1 MASTA
6 VLDIPERLA
15 PAYRECIAL
24 ARSHYENFTVAGRFL
39 PKRLLPHVAAIYA
52 YCRGVDD
59 LGDEAVGD
67 RLALLDAWE
76 ADLEQAYAGTPTA
89 PHLQAL
95 QHTIRAFS
103 IPPEPFRKLITANR
117 MDQTQSRYATFADVL
132 HYCEHSANP
141 VGFLYLLLFGYDDE
155 TRRRLSDATCTALQL
170 ANFWQ
175 DVRRDWDKGRVY
187 LPQEDMERFGYSEK
201 ELGEGVCNQAFRDL
215 MAWEVER
222 AQGLFEQGLPLVEM
236 LEGTAAAAR
245 QALQSGRHACAGRNP
260 GARLR
265 CPLKAASGLGTP
277 QGMALGKDVPWHETH
292 APYLEGGKRGGAGH
306 GASDRS

>member
-1 MASTA
+1 MASTT
-6 VLDIPERLA
+6 VQDIPDRLA

-59 LGDEAVGD
+59 LGDEAAGD

-95 QHTIRAFS
+95 QHTIRAFA

-155 TRRRLSDATCTALQL
+155 ERRRLSDATCTALQL

-187 LPQEDMERFGYSEK
+187 LPQEDMERFGYTE
-201 ELGEGVCNQAFRDL
+201 EQLAEGVCNQAFRDL

-236 LEGTAAAAR
+236 LEGTARLHVKLFSLGGMRVLDAIRAQDYDVLSKR
-245 QALQSGRHACAGRNP
+245 PVVSGRR
-260 GARLR
+260 
-265 CPLKAASGLGTP
+265 KAWLLAKTYLGMKLTR
-277 QGMALGKDVPWHETH
+277 QI
-292 APYLEGGKRGGAGH
+292 
-306 GASDRS
+306 

>member
-6 VLDIPERLA
+6 VLDIPEQLA

-59 LGDEAVGD
+59 LGDEAAGD

-95 QHTIRAFS
+95 QHTIRAFA
-103 IPPEPFRKLITANR
+103 IPPDPFRKLITANR
-117 MDQTQSRYATFADVL
+117 MDQTQSRYATFDDVL

-155 TRRRLSDATCTALQL
+155 ARRRLSDATCTALQL

-187 LPQEDMERFGYSEK
+187 LPLEDMERFGYTEE
-201 ELGEGVCNQAFRDL
+201 ELAVGVCNQAFRDL

-222 AQGLFEQGLPLVEM
+222 VQGLFEQGLPLVET
-236 LEGTAAAAR
+236 LEGTARLHVKLFSLGGMRVLDAIRAQDYDVLSKR
-245 QALQSGRHACAGRNP
+245 PVVSGRR
-260 GARLR
+260 
-265 CPLKAASGLGTP
+265 KAWLLAKTYLGMKLT
-277 QGMALGKDVPWHETH
+277 
-292 APYLEGGKRGGAGH
+292 R
-306 GASDRS
+306 RI

>member
-1 MASTA
+1 MASTT
-6 VLDIPERLA
+6 VQDIPDRLA

-59 LGDEAVGD
+59 LGDEAAGD

-95 QHTIRAFS
+95 QHTIRAFA

-155 TRRRLSDATCTALQL
+155 ERRRLSDATCTALQL

-187 LPQEDMERFGYSEK
+187 LPQEDMERFGYTE
-201 ELGEGVCNQAFRDL
+201 EQLAEGVCNQAFRDL

-222 AQGLFEQGLPLVEM
+222 AQGLFEQGLPLVET
-236 LEGTAAAAR
+236 LEGTARLHVKLFSLGGMRVLDAIRAQDYDVLSKR
-245 QALQSGRHACAGRNP
+245 PVVSGRR
-260 GARLR
+260 
-265 CPLKAASGLGTP
+265 KAWLLAKTYLGMKLTR
-277 QGMALGKDVPWHETH
+277 QI
-292 APYLEGGKRGGAGH
+292 
-306 GASDRS
+306 

>member
-6 VLDIPERLA
+6 VLDIPEQLA

-24 ARSHYENFTVAGRFL
+24 ARSHYENFSVAAWFL
-39 PKRLLPHVAAIYA
+39 PKRLLPHVSAVYA

-59 LGDEAVGD
+59 LGDEAAGD

-76 ADLEQAYAGTPTA
+76 ADLELCYTGTPSA
-89 PHLQAL
+89 PHLRAL
-95 QHTIRAFS
+95 QHTIRAFA
-103 IPPEPFRKLITANR
+103 IPLEPFRKLITANR
-117 MDQTQSRYATFADVL
+117 MDQTQHRYATFADVL

-141 VGFLYLLLFGYDDE
+141 VGFLYLLLSGYDDDE
-155 TRRRLSDATCTALQL
+155 RRRLSDATCTALQL

-187 LPQEDMERFGYSEK
+187 LPLEDMERFGYTEG
-201 ELGEGVCNQAFRDL
+201 ELAKGVCNQAFRDL

-236 LEGTAAAAR
+236 LEGTSRLHVKLFSLGGMRVLDAIRAQDYDVLSKR
-245 QALQSGRHACAGRNP
+245 PEVTGRR
-260 GARLR
+260 
-265 CPLKAASGLGTP
+265 KAWLLAKTYLGMKLT
-277 QGMALGKDVPWHETH
+277 
-292 APYLEGGKRGGAGH
+292 R
-306 GASDRS
+306 RI

>member
-1 MASTA
+1 MASTT
-6 VLDIPERLA
+6 VQDIPERLA

-59 LGDEAVGD
+59 LGDEATGE
-67 RLALLDAWE
+67 RLALLDSWE

-95 QHTIRAFS
+95 QHTIRAFA

-117 MDQTQSRYATFADVL
+117 MDQTQSRYATFDDVL

-155 TRRRLSDATCTALQL
+155 ARRRLSDATCTALQL

-187 LPQEDMERFGYSEK
+187 LPLEDMERFGYTEE
-201 ELGEGVCNQAFRDL
+201 ELAEGVCNQAFRDL

-222 AQGLFEQGLPLVEM
+222 AQGLFEQGLPLVET
-236 LEGTAAAAR
+236 LEGTARLHVKLFSLGGMRVLDAIRAQDYDVLSKR
-245 QALQSGRHACAGRNP
+245 PVVSGRR
-260 GARLR
+260 
-265 CPLKAASGLGTP
+265 KAWLLAKTYLGMKLTR
-277 QGMALGKDVPWHETH
+277 QV
-292 APYLEGGKRGGAGH
+292 
-306 GASDRS
+306 

>member
-1 MASTA
+1 MASTTMQ
-6 VLDIPERLA
+6 DIPDRLA
-15 PAYRECIAL
+15 PAFRECIAL

-52 YCRGVDD
+52 YCRSVDD
-59 LGDEAVGD
+59 LGDEAAGD

-95 QHTIRAFS
+95 QHTIRAFA

-155 TRRRLSDATCTALQL
+155 ARRRLSDATCTALQL

-187 LPQEDMERFGYSEK
+187 LPQEDMERFGYTEE
-201 ELGEGVCNQAFRDL
+201 ELAEGVCNQAFRDL

-222 AQGLFEQGLPLVEM
+222 AQALFEQGLPLVES
-236 LEGTAAAAR
+236 LEGTARLHVKLFSLGGMRVLDAIRAQDYDVLSKR
-245 QALQSGRHACAGRNP
+245 PVVSGRRKAWLLAKTY
-260 GARLR
+260 LR
-265 CPLKAASGLGTP
+265 MKLTR
-277 QGMALGKDVPWHETH
+277 QV
-292 APYLEGGKRGGAGH
+292 
-306 GASDRS
+306 

>member
-6 VLDIPERLA
+6 VLDIPEQLA

-24 ARSHYENFTVAGRFL
+24 ARSHYENFSVAAWFL
-39 PKRLLPHVAAIYA
+39 PKRLLPHVSAVYA

-59 LGDEAVGD
+59 LGDEATGD

-76 ADLEQAYAGTPTA
+76 ADLDLCYTGTPSA
-89 PHLQAL
+89 SHLRAL
-95 QHTIRAFS
+95 QHTIGAFA

-117 MDQTQSRYATFADVL
+117 MDQTQHRYATFADVL

-155 TRRRLSDATCTALQL
+155 ERRRLSDATCTALQL

-187 LPQEDMERFGYSEK
+187 LPQEDMERFGYTEE
-201 ELGEGVCNQAFRDL
+201 ELAEGVCPQSFRDL
-215 MAWEVER
+215 MAFQVER
-222 AQGLFEQGLPLVEM
+222 AQALFEQGLPLVEM
-236 LEGTAAAAR
+236 LEGTSRLHVKLFSLGGMRVLDAIRAQGYDVLSKR
-245 QALQSGRHACAGRNP
+245 PVVTGRR
-260 GARLR
+260 
-265 CPLKAASGLGTP
+265 KAWLLAKTYLGMKLT
-277 QGMALGKDVPWHETH
+277 
-292 APYLEGGKRGGAGH
+292 R
-306 GASDRS
+306 RI

>member
-6 VLDIPERLA
+6 VLDIPEQLA

-24 ARSHYENFTVAGRFL
+24 ARSHYENFSVAAWFL
-39 PKRLLPHVAAIYA
+39 PKRLLPHVSAVYA

-59 LGDEAVGD
+59 LGDEAAGD

-76 ADLEQAYAGTPTA
+76 ADLDLCYTGTPSA
-89 PHLQAL
+89 PHLRAL
-95 QHTIRAFS
+95 QHTIGAFA

-117 MDQTQSRYATFADVL
+117 MDQTQHRYATFADVL
-132 HYCEHSANP
+132 RYCEHSANP

-155 TRRRLSDATCTALQL
+155 ERRRLSDATCTALQL

-187 LPQEDMERFGYSEK
+187 LPQEDMERFGYTEE
-201 ELGEGVCNQAFRDL
+201 ELAEGVCTQAFRDL

-222 AQGLFEQGLPLVEM
+222 AQALFEQGLPMVEM
-236 LEGTAAAAR
+236 LEGTSRLHVKLFSLGGMRVLDAIRAQDYDVLSKR
-245 QALQSGRHACAGRNP
+245 PVVTGRR
-260 GARLR
+260 
-265 CPLKAASGLGTP
+265 KAWLLANTYI
-277 QGMALGKDVPWHETH
+277 GMKLT
-292 APYLEGGKRGGAGH
+292 R
-306 GASDRS
+306 RI

>member
-6 VLDIPERLA
+6 VLDIPEQLA

-24 ARSHYENFTVAGRFL
+24 ARSHYENFSVVAWFL
-39 PKRLLPHVAAIYA
+39 PKRLLPHVSAVYA

-59 LGDEAVGD
+59 LGDEAAGD

-76 ADLEQAYAGTPTA
+76 ADLELCYTGTPSA
-89 PHLQAL
+89 PHLRAL
-95 QHTIRAFS
+95 QHTIGAFA

-117 MDQTQSRYATFADVL
+117 MDQTQHRYATFADVL

-141 VGFLYLLLFGYDDE
+141 VGFLYLLLFGYDE
-155 TRRRLSDATCTALQL
+155 EERRRLSDATCTALQL

-187 LPQEDMERFGYSEK
+187 LPQEDMERFGYTEE
-201 ELGEGVCNQAFRDL
+201 ELAEGVCNQAFRNL

-236 LEGTAAAAR
+236 LEETSRLHVKLFSLGGMRVLDAIRAQGYDVLSKRPVVT
-245 QALQSGRHACAGRNP
+245 GRR
-260 GARLR
+260 
-265 CPLKAASGLGTP
+265 KAWLLAKTYI
-277 QGMALGKDVPWHETH
+277 GMKLTRHI
-292 APYLEGGKRGGAGH
+292 
-306 GASDRS
+306 

>member
-1 MASTA
+1 MASTT
-6 VLDIPERLA
+6 VQDIPDRLA

-59 LGDEAVGD
+59 LGDEAAGD

-95 QHTIRAFS
+95 QHTIRAFA

-155 TRRRLSDATCTALQL
+155 ERRRLSDATCTALQL

-187 LPQEDMERFGYSEK
+187 LPQEDMERFGYTEESLPRASATRPFAISWPGRWNGRK
-201 ELGEGVCNQAFRDL
+201 GSSSRGCRSWSRWRARRGCTSSSS
-215 MAWEVER
+215 AW
-222 AQGLFEQGLPLVEM
+222 
-236 LEGTAAAAR
+236 AACECWTPSGR
-245 QALQSGRHACAGRNP
+245 KTTMSSQSGRWSPDA
-260 GARLR
+260 AR
-265 CPLKAASGLGTP
+265 
-277 QGMALGKDVPWHETH
+277 
-292 APYLEGGKRGGAGH
+292 H
-306 GASDRS
+306 GSWRRRTLA

>member
-1 MASTA
+1 MASTT
-6 VLDIPERLA
+6 VQDIPDRLA

-59 LGDEAVGD
+59 LGDEAAGD
-67 RLALLDAWE
+67 RLALLDSWE
-76 ADLEQAYAGTPTA
+76 ADLEQCYTGSPSA

-155 TRRRLSDATCTALQL
+155 ARRRLSDATCTALQL

-187 LPQEDMERFGYSEK
+187 LPQEDMERFGYTE
-201 ELGEGVCNQAFRDL
+201 EQLAEGVCNQAFRNL

-236 LEGTAAAAR
+236 LEGTARLHVKLFSLGGMRVLDAIRAQDYDVLSKR
-245 QALQSGRHACAGRNP
+245 PVVSGRR
-260 GARLR
+260 
-265 CPLKAASGLGTP
+265 KAWLLAKTYLGMKLTR
-277 QGMALGKDVPWHETH
+277 QV
-292 APYLEGGKRGGAGH
+292 
-306 GASDRS
+306 

>member
-1 MASTA
+1 MASTT
-6 VLDIPERLA
+6 VQDIPERLA

-59 LGDEAVGD
+59 LGDEAAGD
-67 RLALLDAWE
+67 RLALLNAWE
-76 ADLEQAYAGTPTA
+76 ADLDLCYAGTPTA

-95 QHTIRAFS
+95 QHTIRAFA

-132 HYCEHSANP
+132 HYCEHSADP

-155 TRRRLSDATCTALQL
+155 ARRRLSDATCTALQL

-187 LPQEDMERFGYSEK
+187 LPQEDMERFGYTEK
-201 ELGEGVCNQAFRDL
+201 ELAEGVCNQAFRNL

-222 AQGLFEQGLPLVEM
+222 VQGLFERGLPLVEM
-236 LEGTAAAAR
+236 LEGTARLHVKLFSLGGMRVLDAIRAQDYDVLSKR
-245 QALQSGRHACAGRNP
+245 PVVSGRR
-260 GARLR
+260 
-265 CPLKAASGLGTP
+265 KAWLLAKTYLGMKLTR
-277 QGMALGKDVPWHETH
+277 QV
-292 APYLEGGKRGGAGH
+292 
-306 GASDRS
+306 

>member
-6 VLDIPERLA
+6 VLDIPEQLA

-24 ARSHYENFTVAGRFL
+24 ARSHYENFSVAAWFL
-39 PKRLLPHVAAIYA
+39 PKRLLPHVSAVYA

-59 LGDEAVGD
+59 LGDEAAGD

-76 ADLEQAYAGTPTA
+76 ADLELCYTGTPSA
-89 PHLQAL
+89 PHLRAL
-95 QHTIRAFS
+95 QHTIGAFA

-117 MDQTQSRYATFADVL
+117 MDQTQHRYATFANVL

-155 TRRRLSDATCTALQL
+155 ERRRLSDATCTALQL

-187 LPQEDMERFGYSEK
+187 LPQEDMERFGYSEE
-201 ELGEGVCNQAFRDL
+201 ELAKGVCTQSFRDL
-215 MAWEVER
+215 MAFQVER
-222 AQGLFEQGLPLVEM
+222 AQALFVQGLPLVEM
-236 LEGTAAAAR
+236 LEGTSRLHVKLFSLGGMRVLDAIRAQDYDVLSKR
-245 QALQSGRHACAGRNP
+245 PVVSGRRKAWLLAITYLGM
-260 GARLR
+260 RLTR
-265 CPLKAASGLGTP
+265 
-277 QGMALGKDVPWHETH
+277 
-292 APYLEGGKRGGAGH
+292 RI
-306 GASDRS
+306 

>member
-1 MASTA
+1 MASTT
-6 VLDIPERLA
+6 VQDIPERLA

-59 LGDEAVGD
+59 LGDEADGD

-76 ADLEQAYAGTPTA
+76 ADLEQAYTGTPTA

-95 QHTIRAFS
+95 QHTIRAFA

-155 TRRRLSDATCTALQL
+155 ERRRLSDATCTALQL

-187 LPQEDMERFGYSEK
+187 LPQEDMERFGYTEK
-201 ELGEGVCNQAFRDL
+201 ELAEGVCNQAFRDL

-222 AQGLFEQGLPLVEM
+222 TQGLFERGLPLVET
-236 LEGTAAAAR
+236 LEGTARLHVKLFSLGGMRVLDAIRAQGYDVLSKR
-245 QALQSGRHACAGRNP
+245 PVVSGRR
-260 GARLR
+260 
-265 CPLKAASGLGTP
+265 KAWLLAKTYLGMKLTR
-277 QGMALGKDVPWHETH
+277 QV
-292 APYLEGGKRGGAGH
+292 
-306 GASDRS
+306 

>member
-1 MASTA
+1 MASTT
-6 VLDIPERLA
+6 VQDIPDRLA

-59 LGDEAVGD
+59 LGDEAAGD

-95 QHTIRAFS
+95 QHTIHAFA

-155 TRRRLSDATCTALQL
+155 ERRRLSDATCTALQL

-187 LPQEDMERFGYSEK
+187 LPQEDMERFGYTEE
-201 ELGEGVCNQAFRDL
+201 ELAEGVCNQAFRDL

-222 AQGLFEQGLPLVEM
+222 AQALFEQGLPLVES
-236 LEGTAAAAR
+236 LEGTARLHVKLFCLGGMRVLDAIRAQGYDVLSKR
-245 QALQSGRHACAGRNP
+245 PVVSGRRKVWLLA
-260 GARLR
+260 
-265 CPLKAASGLGTP
+265 KT
-277 QGMALGKDVPWHETH
+277 
-292 APYLEGGKRGGAGH
+292 YLSMKLTR
-306 GASDRS
+306 RI

>member
-1 MASTA
+1 MASTT
-6 VLDIPERLA
+6 VQDIPDRLA

-59 LGDEAVGD
+59 LGDEAAGD

-95 QHTIRAFS
+95 QHTIRAFA

-155 TRRRLSDATCTALQL
+155 ARRRLSDATCTALQL

-187 LPQEDMERFGYSEK
+187 LPQEDMERFGYSEA
-201 ELGEGVCNQAFRDL
+201 ELAEGVCNQAFRNL

-222 AQGLFEQGLPLVEM
+222 AQALFEQGLPLVES
-236 LEGTAAAAR
+236 LEGTARLHVKLFSLGGMRVLDAIRAQDYDVLSKR
-245 QALQSGRHACAGRNP
+245 PVVSGRR
-260 GARLR
+260 
-265 CPLKAASGLGTP
+265 KAWLLAKT
-277 QGMALGKDVPWHETH
+277 
-292 APYLEGGKRGGAGH
+292 YLSMKLTR
-306 GASDRS
+306 RI

>member
-1 MASTA
+1 MASTT
-6 VLDIPERLA
+6 VQDIPERLA

-59 LGDEAVGD
+59 LGDEAAGD

-76 ADLEQAYAGTPTA
+76 ADLDLCYTGTPTA

-95 QHTIRAFS
+95 QHTIRAFA

-141 VGFLYLLLFGYDDE
+141 VGFLYLLLFGYDDQE
-155 TRRRLSDATCTALQL
+155 RRRLSDATCTALQL

-187 LPQEDMERFGYSEK
+187 LPQEDMERFGYTEE
-201 ELGEGVCNQAFRDL
+201 ELAESVCNQAFRDL

-222 AQGLFEQGLPLVEM
+222 AQGLFEQGLPLVES
-236 LEGTAAAAR
+236 LEGTARLHVKLFSLGGMRVLDAIRAQDYDVLSKR
-245 QALQSGRHACAGRNP
+245 PVVSGRR
-260 GARLR
+260 
-265 CPLKAASGLGTP
+265 KAWLLAKT
-277 QGMALGKDVPWHETH
+277 
-292 APYLEGGKRGGAGH
+292 YLSMKLTR
-306 GASDRS
+306 RI

>member
-1 MASTA
+1 MASTT
-6 VLDIPERLA
+6 VQDIPDRLA

-59 LGDEAVGD
+59 LGDEAAGD

-76 ADLEQAYAGTPTA
+76 ADLEQAYTGTPTA

-95 QHTIRAFS
+95 QHTIRAFA

-117 MDQTQSRYATFADVL
+117 MDQTQSRFATFADVL
-132 HYCEHSANP
+132 QYCEHSANP

-155 TRRRLSDATCTALQL
+155 ERRRLSDATCTALQL

-175 DVRRDWDKGRVY
+175 DVRRDWDKGRIY
-187 LPQEDMERFGYSEK
+187 LPQEDMERFGYTE
-201 ELGEGVCNQAFRDL
+201 EQLAEGVCNQAFRDL

-236 LEGTAAAAR
+236 LEGTARLHVKLFSLGGMRVLDAIRAQDYDVLSKR
-245 QALQSGRHACAGRNP
+245 PVVSGRR
-260 GARLR
+260 
-265 CPLKAASGLGTP
+265 KAWLLAKTYLGMKLTR
-277 QGMALGKDVPWHETH
+277 QV
-292 APYLEGGKRGGAGH
+292 
-306 GASDRS
+306 

>member
-6 VLDIPERLA
+6 VLDIPEQLA

-24 ARSHYENFTVAGRFL
+24 ARSHYENFSVAAWFL
-39 PKRLLPHVAAIYA
+39 PKRLLPHVSAVYA

-59 LGDEAVGD
+59 LGDEAAGD

-76 ADLEQAYAGTPTA
+76 ADLELCYTGTPSA
-89 PHLQAL
+89 PHLRAL
-95 QHTIRAFS
+95 QHTIGAFA

-117 MDQTQSRYATFADVL
+117 MDQTQHRYATFANVL

-155 TRRRLSDATCTALQL
+155 ERRRLSDATCTALQL

-187 LPQEDMERFGYSEK
+187 LPQEDMERFGYSEE
-201 ELGEGVCNQAFRDL
+201 ELAEGVCTQSFRDL
-215 MAWEVER
+215 MAFQVER
-222 AQGLFEQGLPLVEM
+222 AQALFEQGLPLVEM
-236 LEGTAAAAR
+236 LEGTSRLHVKLFSLGGMRVLDAIRAQDYDVLSKR
-245 QALQSGRHACAGRNP
+245 PVVTGRR
-260 GARLR
+260 
-265 CPLKAASGLGTP
+265 KAWLLAKTYLGMKLTR
-277 QGMALGKDVPWHETH
+277 HI
-292 APYLEGGKRGGAGH
+292 
-306 GASDRS
+306 

>member
-1 MASTA
+1 MASTT
-6 VLDIPERLA
+6 VQDIPDRLA

-59 LGDEAVGD
+59 LGDEAAGD

-76 ADLEQAYAGTPTA
+76 ADLDQCYAGTPTA

-95 QHTIRAFS
+95 QYTIRAFA
-103 IPPEPFRKLITANR
+103 IPPEPFRKLVTANR
-117 MDQTQSRYATFADVL
+117 MDQTQSRHATFADVL

-155 TRRRLSDATCTALQL
+155 ERRRLSDATCTALQL

-175 DVRRDWDKGRVY
+175 DIRRDWDKGRVY
-187 LPQEDMERFGYSEK
+187 LPQEDMERFGYSEE
-201 ELGEGVCNQAFRDL
+201 ELAGGVCNQAFRDL

-236 LEGTAAAAR
+236 LEGTARLHVKLFSLGGMRVLDAIRAQDYDVLSKR
-245 QALQSGRHACAGRNP
+245 PVVSGRR
-260 GARLR
+260 
-265 CPLKAASGLGTP
+265 KAWLLAKTYLGMKLT
-277 QGMALGKDVPWHETH
+277 
-292 APYLEGGKRGGAGH
+292 R
-306 GASDRS
+306 RI

>member
-1 MASTA
+1 MASTT
-6 VLDIPERLA
+6 VQDIPERLA

-59 LGDEAVGD
+59 LGDEAAGD

-76 ADLEQAYAGTPTA
+76 ADLDLCYTGTPTA

-95 QHTIRAFS
+95 QHTIRAFA

-141 VGFLYLLLFGYDDE
+141 VGFLYLLLFGCDDE
-155 TRRRLSDATCTALQL
+155 KRRRLSDATCTALQL

-187 LPQEDMERFGYSEK
+187 LPLEDMERFGYSE
-201 ELGEGVCNQAFRDL
+201 EDLAEGVCNQAFRNL

-236 LEGTAAAAR
+236 LDGTARLHVKLFSLGGMRVLDAIRAQDYDVLSKR
-245 QALQSGRHACAGRNP
+245 PVVSGRR
-260 GARLR
+260 
-265 CPLKAASGLGTP
+265 KAWLLAKT
-277 QGMALGKDVPWHETH
+277 
-292 APYLEGGKRGGAGH
+292 YLSMKLTRQV
-306 GASDRS
+306 

>member
-1 MASTA
+1 MASTT
-6 VLDIPERLA
+6 VQDIPDRLA

-59 LGDEAVGD
+59 LGDEAAGD

-95 QHTIRAFS
+95 QHTIRAFA

-155 TRRRLSDATCTALQL
+155 ERRRLSDATCTALQL

-187 LPQEDMERFGYSEK
+187 LPLEDMERFGYTEE
-201 ELGEGVCNQAFRDL
+201 ELAEGVYNQAFRNL

-222 AQGLFEQGLPLVEM
+222 AQALFEQGLPLVES
-236 LEGTAAAAR
+236 LEGTARLHVKLFSLGGMRVLDAIRAQGYDVLSKR
-245 QALQSGRHACAGRNP
+245 PVVSGRR
-260 GARLR
+260 
-265 CPLKAASGLGTP
+265 KAWLLAKTYLGMKLT
-277 QGMALGKDVPWHETH
+277 
-292 APYLEGGKRGGAGH
+292 R
-306 GASDRS
+306 RI

>member
-1 MASTA
+1 MASTT
-6 VLDIPERLA
+6 VQDIPDRLA

-59 LGDEAVGD
+59 LGDEAAGD

-76 ADLEQAYAGTPTA
+76 ADLEQAYAGIPTA

-95 QHTIRAFS
+95 QHTIRAFA

-155 TRRRLSDATCTALQL
+155 QRRRLSDATCTALQL

-175 DVRRDWDKGRVY
+175 DVRRDWDKGRIY
-187 LPQEDMERFGYSEK
+187 LPQEDMERFGYTE
-201 ELGEGVCNQAFRDL
+201 EQLAEGVCNQAFRNL

-222 AQGLFEQGLPLVEM
+222 TQGLFEQGLPLVET
-236 LEGTAAAAR
+236 LEGTARLHVKLFSLGGMRVLDAIRAQGYDVLSKR
-245 QALQSGRHACAGRNP
+245 PVVSGRR
-260 GARLR
+260 
-265 CPLKAASGLGTP
+265 KAWLLAKTYLGMKLT
-277 QGMALGKDVPWHETH
+277 
-292 APYLEGGKRGGAGH
+292 R
-306 GASDRS
+306 RI

>member
-1 MASTA
+1 MASTT
-6 VLDIPERLA
+6 VQDIPDRLA

-59 LGDEAVGD
+59 LGDEAAGD

-76 ADLEQAYAGTPTA
+76 ADLDLCYMGTPTA

-117 MDQTQSRYATFADVL
+117 MDQTQSRYPTFADVL

-155 TRRRLSDATCTALQL
+155 ERRRLSDATCTALQL

-187 LPQEDMERFGYSEK
+187 LPLEDMERFGYTEE
-201 ELGEGVCNQAFRDL
+201 ELSEGVCNQAFRNL

-236 LEGTAAAAR
+236 LEGTSRLHVKLFSLGGMRVLDAIRAQGYDVLSKR
-245 QALQSGRHACAGRNP
+245 PVVTGRR
-260 GARLR
+260 
-265 CPLKAASGLGTP
+265 KAWLLAKTYI
-277 QGMALGKDVPWHETH
+277 GMKLTRHI
-292 APYLEGGKRGGAGH
+292 
-306 GASDRS
+306 